1 MTATVRDDSL
11 RELLA
16 EVDAAPTAPSTGPL
30 ELASKVRLLHR
41 RRMRRNQVLA
51 SAGVFVAATLV
62 WQSVRLIRE
71 RPRQQPPDDD
81 RQIAKVNNAPL
92 PDELRLATKQ
102 IDIEQRILDRLLVAE
117 RQRKLATMARQLDS
131 IPDRQSRIDE
141 QVGRAAMAILVT
153 ADAKRSRPE
162 LVASAREDYASVIDL
177 FPHTPWSAEAKQ
189 RLAGANP

>member
-1 MTATVRDDSL
+1 MRDDSL
-11 RELLA
+11 KALLA
-16 EVDAAPTAPSTGPL
+16 EVDAAPVAPSTCPL
-30 ELASKVRLLHR
+30 ELANTVRALHQR
-41 RRMRRNQVLA
+41 RKRRNRVVA
-51 SAGVFVAATLV
+51 SVGLLVVATSIWQGVRV
-62 WQSVRLIRE
+62 IRE
-71 RPRQQPPDDD
+71 PPWQQPPDDD
-81 RQIAKVNNAPL
+81 RQITKVDNAPA
-92 PDELRLATKQ
+92 PNELRLALKQ
-102 IDIEQRILDRLLVAE
+102 VDIEQRILDRLLVAE